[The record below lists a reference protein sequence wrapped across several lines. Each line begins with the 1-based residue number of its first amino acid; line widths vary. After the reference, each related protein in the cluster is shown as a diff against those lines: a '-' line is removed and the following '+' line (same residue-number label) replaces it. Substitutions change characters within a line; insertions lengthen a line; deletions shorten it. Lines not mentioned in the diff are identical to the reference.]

1 MKLINWWQIYQCD
14 DVDSALQ
21 LLTDNFTNILDQMAP
36 IHTIQI
42 RENYAPWLS
51 YETKRIMA
59 ERDIAQK
66 KAAETKYEEDWK
78 LFRRL
83 RNKVNS
89 LLKNEKQNWQRS
101 KFKQCEEENDSRQ
114 IWKNVKSWLNWTTS
128 GAPTQLFYNGR
139 LETRRIGLAECMNMF
154 FIDKVRNLQSNLGH
168 SGANPLN
175 NLQRLMANRKCTFK
189 LNPVHPDTVD
199 KLISNLRNSGSSG
212 LDYIDTGIIKL
223 AKKEILPAVTHIINL
238 SIKQSRFP
246 SQFKKAK
253 ERRLP
258 QPQELSS
265 CGDPPGDEQ
274 TS

>member
-114 IWKNVKSWLNWTTS
+114 IWKNVKSWLN
-128 GAPTQLFYNGR
+128 
-139 LETRRIGLAECMNMF
+139 
-154 FIDKVRNLQSNLGH
+154 
-168 SGANPLN
+168 
-175 NLQRLMANRKCTFK
+175 
-189 LNPVHPDTVD
+189 
-199 KLISNLRNSGSSG
+199 
-212 LDYIDTGIIKL
+212 
-223 AKKEILPAVTHIINL
+223 
-238 SIKQSRFP
+238 
-246 SQFKKAK
+246 
-253 ERRLP
+253 
-258 QPQELSS
+258 
-265 CGDPPGDEQ
+265 
-274 TS
+274 